1 MGDESPTRLG
11 LFADGPVGEAVLSV
25 LLKERPE
32 ALAYVVAPARSDFSA
47 GLRGRL
53 PDIPLLIWD
62 EVADSEMLPRHAG
75 VTPEIVLLA
84 WWPHLVKRSFL
95 NAGQV
100 MTLNLHPSL
109 LPYGRGKDPNFWAIA
124 AQEPYGVTIHHV
136 DETVD
141 GGDIAFQAQLEIGW
155 EDDGETLYARAQNR
169 LIELFRTSLA
179 DILSLSAPRIPQDL
193 TVGELRRRAMLE
205 PRSTLRLDEAVATRD
220 LLNLLRA
227 RTFPPFPGCRFTDKT
242 GTYQVRI
249 QIEKIEDPR

>member
-1 MGDESPTRLG
+1 MADEPQARLG
-11 LFADGPVGEAVLSV
+11 LFADGPVGEAVLAI

-32 ALAYVVAPARSDFSA
+32 ALAYVVAPTRSDFSA
-47 GLRGRL
+47 GLQDRL
-53 PDIPLLIWD
+53 LPIPLLIWD
-62 EVADSEMLPRHAG
+62 EQADSEMLPRHADA
-75 VTPEIVLLA
+75 TPEIVLLA
-84 WWPHLVKRSFL
+84 WWPHLVKRPFL
-95 NAGQV
+95 TAGQA

-109 LPYGRGKDPNFWAIA
+109 LPYGRGKDPNFWAID

-155 EDDGETLYARAQNR
+155 EDDGESLYGRAQNR

-179 DILSLSAPRIPQDL
+179 DILALSAPRIPQDL
-193 TVGELRRRAMLE
+193 SVGALRRRTMLE

-227 RTFPPFPGCRFTDKT
+227 RTFPPFPGCRFTDNT

-249 QIEKIEDPR
+249 QIEKVEDPS